1 MTSPRKMSGNHHSK
15 KVLDKEAG
23 LASSGIPRHRAIYE
37 ELLAE
42 IQSGVYK
49 PGDRLPSE
57 ALLCERFDASRI
69 TVAKA
74 VQGLQRDHLV
84 TRRPGSG
91 TYVESPA
98 RPNSL
103 QFGLLIP
110 DLGTTE
116 IFGQI
121 CQGIMR
127 SPAAK
132 LHSLTWGHSTGD
144 EADPVRTMEELC
156 QQYISQRV
164 AGVFF
169 APSEHARDR
178 DEANRRIVGML
189 ERAGVPIV
197 LLDRC
202 FEPYPDRSHF
212 DLVGIDNHRAGYVL
226 TRHLIQTGAK
236 RIIFAMRNNSACT
249 VEARAAGYRE
259 ALFALQDGAHG
270 TIVKGDFED
279 PQLVEEMLGRVKPDA
294 IVCAN
299 DVTAARLMQTL
310 VSLGVRIPGDIKMVG
325 VDDVRYAKF
334 LPTPLTSIRQDCIQM
349 GAVAMATMLK
359 RVEAPDLPAKDVL
372 VRFELVVR
380 ASSGRPGTEDE

>member
-1 MTSPRKMSGNHHSK
+1 
-15 KVLDKEAG
+15 
-23 LASSGIPRHRAIYE
+23 
-37 ELLAE
+37 
-42 IQSGVYK
+42 
-49 PGDRLPSE
+49 
-57 ALLCERFDASRI
+57 
-69 TVAKA
+69 
-74 VQGLQRDHLV
+74 
-84 TRRPGSG
+84 
-91 TYVESPA
+91 
-98 RPNSL
+98 
-103 QFGLLIP
+103 
-110 DLGTTE
+110 
-116 IFGQI
+116 
-121 CQGIMR
+121 
-127 SPAAK
+127 
-132 LHSLTWGHSTGD
+132 
-144 EADPVRTMEELC
+144 
-156 QQYISQRV
+156 
-164 AGVFF
+164 
-169 APSEHARDR
+169 
-178 DEANRRIVGML
+178 
-189 ERAGVPIV
+189 
-197 LLDRC
+197 
-202 FEPYPDRSHF
+202 
-212 DLVGIDNHRAGYVL
+212 
-226 TRHLIQTGAK
+226 
-236 RIIFAMRNNSACT
+236 MRNNSACT